1 MLQKIRNKKAARKAH
16 GILHRKHTAI
26 REICPIPIAL
36 HIRDSTLHLLQ
47 CPSNLPPWAEKIT
60 SAMPPFHPPAAHGFF
75 GGCTHRHRASIL
87 SSWLSL
93 SLNLLL
99 FIPYPNGKVKCF
111 RKKDSI
117 LLFFVE
123 YRHLFL
129 FIYSQKNCIIIVYSA
144 QKSCSLQ
151 GLYEYPHK
159 INSVLDKYFCDTT
172 LFL

>member
-1 MLQKIRNKKAARKAH
+1 MLQKIRNKKAVRKAH

-47 CPSNLPPWAEKIT
+47 CPSNSPPWAEKIT

-99 FIPYPNGKVKCF
+99 FIPYPNRKVKHF
-111 RKKDSI
+111 RKKDHV
-117 LLFFVE
+117 LLFFATHS
-123 YRHLFL
+123 HLFL
-129 FIYSQKNCIIIVYSA
+129 FTYSHENCIIIVCNT
-144 QKSCSLQ
+144 QK
-151 GLYEYPHK
+151 
-159 INSVLDKYFCDTT
+159 FC
-172 LFL
+172 FW